1 MIVDI
6 EQEDFGLLCVCAI
19 RYCQGRETYMPDL
32 VRSIVKP
39 FLPLLADKE
48 LGIMIDDCGFQREFH
63 LYGNDL
69 IDQPGWI
76 KWEADLRAEQ
86 EKRNKAHSD
95 KEK

>member
-1 MIVDI
+1 
-6 EQEDFGLLCVCAI
+6 
-19 RYCQGRETYMPDL
+19 MPDL

-39 FLPLLADKE
+39 FLPLLTDKE

-69 IDQPGWI
+69 IDKPGWI

-95 KEK
+95 KEE